1 MPIANR
7 SKVKFLHSHREA
19 SIKEKNVDPH
29 SHGPDD
35 RHGARQPERF
45 NPERASR
52 LDDPARFEY
61 LPPKEVARMLD
72 IPTGGK
78 LLDFGTGTGTYAIE
92 LARLRPDVE
101 VIALDEQPEMLGL
114 LQAKPAAAELT
125 NLKPVLSAGM
135 ANYRGKIDRV
145 LALNVLHELG
155 DEALQ
160 TVKAMLGSGGA
171 ALFID
176 WNAEIERPAGPPA
189 DHIYSPTEGRR
200 RLEQMGFKIRSKKL
214 FLYHYSILAD

>member
-1 MPIANR
+1 M
-7 SKVKFLHSHREA
+7 S
-19 SIKEKNVDPH
+19 PH
-29 SHGPDD
+29 SHNPDD

-61 LPPKEVARMLD
+61 LPPEEVAKLLD
-72 IPTGGK
+72 VPAGGK

-92 LARLRPDVE
+92 LARQRPDVE
-101 VIALDEQPEMLGL
+101 VVALDEQSEMLRL
-114 LQAKPAAAELT
+114 LQAKPAAAELA
-125 NLKPVLSAGM
+125 NLKSVLPEEISA
-135 ANYRGKIDRV
+135 YKGKMDRV

-160 TVKAMLGSGGA
+160 NLKALLGPGGK

-176 WNAEIERPAGPPA
+176 WNAAVERPAGPPA
-189 DHIYSPTEGRR
+189 DHVYSPAEGRR
-200 RLEQMGFKIRSKKL
+200 RLEQMGFAIRGEKL
-214 FLYHYSILAD
+214 FPYHYSILAD

>member
-1 MPIANR
+1 M
-7 SKVKFLHSHREA
+7 
-19 SIKEKNVDPH
+19 EKSVSPH
-29 SHGPDD
+29 SEKQDD

-61 LPPKEVARMLD
+61 LPPEEVARMLD

-101 VIALDEQPEMLGL
+101 VIALDEQPEMLDL
-114 LQAKPAAAELT
+114 LRAKPAAKLA
-125 NLKPVLSAGM
+125 NLKPALPAEV
-135 ANYRGKIDRV
+135 ANYRGKMDRV

-155 DEALQ
+155 DEALRSL
-160 TVKAMLGSGGA
+160 KALLKPDGR

-176 WNAEIERPAGPPA
+176 WNADVERPAGPPA
-189 DHIYSPTEGRR
+189 DHVYSPAEGRQ
-200 RLEQMGFKIRSKKL
+200 RLEQMGFTIRGEKL
-214 FLYHYSILAD
+214 FPYHYSILAD